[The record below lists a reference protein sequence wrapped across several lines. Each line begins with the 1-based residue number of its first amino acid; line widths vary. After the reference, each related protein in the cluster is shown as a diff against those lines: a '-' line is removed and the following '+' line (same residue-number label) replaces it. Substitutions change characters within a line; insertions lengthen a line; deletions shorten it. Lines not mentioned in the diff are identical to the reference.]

1 MPESMAAQRSVLV
14 RDLSK
19 DARDGANAPKVAEKE
34 ISLRTPSKG
43 AVCFSVFF
51 SEEKLTP

>member
-1 MPESMAAQRSVLV
+1 MAAQRSVLV